1 LSPAT
6 RRAAGR
12 ALTQLIGASVSRRPV
27 SAPSALPAR
36 LVPGPNPAA
45 KPESVRRDKPHVS
58 VYLDKRVQKVIKE
71 IALAYDRHDL
81 HIERVTHRPNCTAIN
96 QAAAKCRLC
105 L

>member
-1 LSPAT
+1 MSSPA
-6 RRAAGR
+6 RI
-12 ALTQLIGASVSRRPV
+12 Q
-27 SAPSALPAR
+27 APSR
-36 LVPGPNPAA
+36 NQ
-45 KPESVRRDKPHVS
+45 SRRDKPHVS

-71 IALAYDRHDL
+71 IALAYDRKPHDL